1 MIPSRSLRQSS
12 RRINKAA
19 AATRIPRGKLN
30 ATAKNSAAASAVSS
44 QNAPAKPARIPGWMV
59 IFFGLGSA
67 AAFYQYSA
75 GNTIRRKVYA
85 DEPEKP
91 EVELTFEKRLKKGTT
106 KEENRDILSS
116 QHLQVKR
123 SWESPGVYAWGSNSG
138 KVVAPDSDEQY
149 IKTPRRIPF
158 FDGLLLRDLKLD
170 RYFGAAINE
179 NGDLLQWGT
188 GYDKDNAQ
196 PAATLRGK
204 NLKSL
209 VLSKDRI
216 FGLSSNGK
224 VYSVPVSKS
233 EQEAGSKPAEGS
245 WIPFWSWRSP
255 ISYRKIEPKDMG
267 FGEKITDIA
276 GGQEHLLML
285 TSKGRVFSAAAS
297 ALDYPSKGQLGVPG
311 LSWSNRP
318 EGAYDQPHE
327 LTTLRGFEIA
337 KIAAGDF
344 HSLVADRDGRVFS
357 FGDNSMGQ
365 LGFDYDPDAGNVD
378 APSLLPF
385 HNLYRGSGLQP
396 RVTGLAA
403 GGNNSYFTVDATRVS
418 NPGSENEE
426 ASIARRN
433 LGRVTADTWACG
445 QGIWGQLGNGRWT
458 HLQGTP
464 TKIPSLSGLFEFDE
478 ITNKVVPIR
487 LANLSVGA
495 NHAAAVMGNIAQLS
509 AGTVAG
515 ASKKDTYTE
524 NETNWGA
531 DIVFFGK
538 NESYQIGTGKRNN
551 VSQPTYIQPLDQL
564 AERKVRGKEEHRFQ
578 ITPKKKVKIGGRWVE
593 MEQRVQCGREVTA
606 VYSGV

>member
-1 MIPSRSLRQSS
+1 MLPSRTLRQSS
-12 RRINKAA
+12 QRINKAA
-19 AATRIPRGKLN
+19 ASTRIPRGKLN
-30 ATAKNSAAASAVSS
+30 ATARKGAAASTAAST
-44 QNAPAKPARIPGWMV
+44 QNAPAKRARVPGWLI
-59 IFFGLGSA
+59 IFTGLGSA

-75 GNTIRRKVYA
+75 GNTIRRAYA
-85 DEPEKP
+85 EEPEKP
-91 EVELTFEKRLKKGTT
+91 EVELTFEKRPRKGST

-123 SWESPGVYAWGSNSG
+123 SWESPGVYAWGSNAG
-138 KVVAPDSDEQY
+138 KVVAPDSDETY
-149 IKTPRRIPF
+149 IKTPRRIPY
-158 FDGLLLRDLKLD
+158 FDGILLRDLKLD

-179 NGDLLQWGT
+179 NGDLLQWGI
-188 GYDKDNAQ
+188 GYDKDSRQ

-216 FGLSSNGK
+216 IGLSANGK

-233 EQEAGSKPAEGS
+233 EQEAGSKPSEGS
-245 WIPFWSWRSP
+245 WIPFWSWKSP
-255 ISYRKIEPKDMG
+255 IAYRKIEPKNLA

-276 GGQEHLLML
+276 GGQEHVLML
-285 TSKGRVFSAAAS
+285 TSKGRVFSAASS
-297 ALDYPSKGQLGVPG
+297 ALDFPSKGQLGVPG
-311 LSWSNRP
+311 LSWTNRP
-318 EGAYDQPHE
+318 EGPYDQPHE
-327 LTTLRGFEIA
+327 LSTLRGFEIA

-344 HSLVADRDGRVFS
+344 HSLVADKDGRVFS

-365 LGFDYDPDAGNVD
+365 LGFDYDPEAGNVD

-385 HNLYRGSGLQP
+385 HNLYRGTGLQP

-418 NPGSENEE
+418 NPGSENDE
-426 ASIARRN
+426 ASVARRN
-433 LGRVTADTWACG
+433 LGRITADTWACG

-464 TKIPSLSGLFEFDE
+464 TKIPSLSGLFEYDE
-478 ITNKVVPIR
+478 LANKPVPIR

-495 NHAAAVMGNIAQLS
+495 NHVAAVMSNIAQLT
-509 AGTVAG
+509 ADGT
-515 ASKKDTYTE
+515 KKDKHSE

-538 NESYQIGTGKRNN
+538 NENYQIGTGKRNN
-551 VSQPTYIQPLDQL
+551 ISQPTYIQPLDQV

-578 ITPKKKVKIGGRWVE
+578 ITPKKKVKVNGRWVE
-593 MEQRVQCGREVTA
+593 LEQRVECGREATA

>member
-1 MIPSRSLRQSS
+1 MLPSRTLRQSS
-12 RRINKAA
+12 QRINKAA
-19 AATRIPRGKLN
+19 ASTRIPRGKLN
-30 ATAKNSAAASAVSS
+30 ATARKGAAASTAAST
-44 QNAPAKPARIPGWMV
+44 QNAPAKRARVPGWLI
-59 IFFGLGSA
+59 IFTGLGSA

-75 GNTIRRKVYA
+75 GNTIRRAYA
-85 DEPEKP
+85 EEPEKP
-91 EVELTFEKRLKKGTT
+91 EVEFTFEKRPRKGST

-123 SWESPGVYAWGSNSG
+123 SWESPGVYAWGSNAG
-138 KVVAPDSDEQY
+138 KVVAPDSDETY
-149 IKTPRRIPF
+149 IKTPRRIPY
-158 FDGLLLRDLKLD
+158 FDGILLRDLKLD

-179 NGDLLQWGT
+179 NGDLLQWGI
-188 GYDKDNAQ
+188 GYDKDSRQ

-216 FGLSSNGK
+216 IGLSANGK

-233 EQEAGSKPAEGS
+233 EQEAGSKPSEGS
-245 WIPFWSWRSP
+245 WIPFWSWKSP
-255 ISYRKIEPKDMG
+255 IAYRKIEPKNLA

-276 GGQEHLLML
+276 GGQEHVLML
-285 TSKGRVFSAAAS
+285 TSKGRVFSAASS
-297 ALDYPSKGQLGVPG
+297 ALDFPSKGQLGVPG
-311 LSWSNRP
+311 LSWTNRP
-318 EGAYDQPHE
+318 EGPYDQPHE
-327 LTTLRGFEIA
+327 LSTLRGFEIA

-344 HSLVADRDGRVFS
+344 HSLVADKDGRVFS

-365 LGFDYDPDAGNVD
+365 LGFDYDPEAGNVD

-385 HNLYRGSGLQP
+385 HNLYRGTGLQP

-418 NPGSENEE
+418 NPGSENDE
-426 ASIARRN
+426 ASVARRN
-433 LGRVTADTWACG
+433 LGRITADTWACG

-464 TKIPSLSGLFEFDE
+464 TKIPSLSGLFEYDE
-478 ITNKVVPIR
+478 LANKPVPIR

-495 NHAAAVMGNIAQLS
+495 NHVAAVMSNIAQLT
-509 AGTVAG
+509 ADGT
-515 ASKKDTYTE
+515 KKDKHSE

-538 NESYQIGTGKRNN
+538 NENYQIGTGKRNN
-551 VSQPTYIQPLDQL
+551 ISQPTYIQPLDQV

-578 ITPKKKVKIGGRWVE
+578 ITPKKKVKVNGRWVE
-593 MEQRVQCGREVTA
+593 LEQRVECGREATA

>member
-1 MIPSRSLRQSS
+1 MLPSRTLRQSS
-12 RRINKAA
+12 QRINKAA
-19 AATRIPRGKLN
+19 ASTRIPRGKLN
-30 ATAKNSAAASAVSS
+30 ATARKGGAASTAAST
-44 QNAPAKPARIPGWMV
+44 QNAPAKRARVPGWLI
-59 IFFGLGSA
+59 IFTGLGSA

-75 GNTIRRKVYA
+75 GNTIRRAYA
-85 DEPEKP
+85 EEPEKP
-91 EVELTFEKRLKKGTT
+91 EVEFTFEKRPRKGST

-123 SWESPGVYAWGSNSG
+123 SWESPGVYAWGSNAG
-138 KVVAPDSDEQY
+138 KVVAPDSDETY
-149 IKTPRRIPF
+149 IKTPRRIPY
-158 FDGLLLRDLKLD
+158 FDGILLRDLKLD

-179 NGDLLQWGT
+179 NGDLLQWGI
-188 GYDKDNAQ
+188 GYDKDSRQ

-216 FGLSSNGK
+216 IGLSANGK

-233 EQEAGSKPAEGS
+233 EQEAGSKPSEGS
-245 WIPFWSWRSP
+245 WIPFWSWKSP
-255 ISYRKIEPKDMG
+255 IAYRKIEPKNLA

-276 GGQEHLLML
+276 GGQEHVLML
-285 TSKGRVFSAAAS
+285 TSKGRVFSAASS
-297 ALDYPSKGQLGVPG
+297 ALDFPSKGQLGVPG
-311 LSWSNRP
+311 LSWTNRP
-318 EGAYDQPHE
+318 EGPYDQPHE
-327 LTTLRGFEIA
+327 LSTLRGFEIA

-344 HSLVADRDGRVFS
+344 HSLVADKDGRVFS

-365 LGFDYDPDAGNVD
+365 LGFDYDPEAGNVD

-385 HNLYRGSGLQP
+385 HNLYRGTGLQP

-418 NPGSENEE
+418 NPGSENDE
-426 ASIARRN
+426 ASVARRN
-433 LGRVTADTWACG
+433 LGRITADTWACG

-464 TKIPSLSGLFEFDE
+464 TKIPSLSGLFEYDE
-478 ITNKVVPIR
+478 LANKPVPIR

-495 NHAAAVMGNIAQLS
+495 NHVAAVMSNIAQLT
-509 AGTVAG
+509 ADGT
-515 ASKKDTYTE
+515 KKDKHSE

-538 NESYQIGTGKRNN
+538 NENYQIGTGKRNN
-551 VSQPTYIQPLDQL
+551 ISQPTYIQPLDQV

-578 ITPKKKVKIGGRWVE
+578 ITPKKKVKVNGRWVE
-593 MEQRVQCGREVTA
+593 LEQRVECGREATA

>member
-1 MIPSRSLRQSS
+1 MLPSRTLRQSS
-12 RRINKAA
+12 QRINKAA
-19 AATRIPRGKLN
+19 ASTRIPRGKLN
-30 ATAKNSAAASAVSS
+30 ATARKGAAASTAAST
-44 QNAPAKPARIPGWMV
+44 QNAPAKRARVPGWLI
-59 IFFGLGSA
+59 IFTGLGSA

-75 GNTIRRKVYA
+75 GNTIRRAYA
-85 DEPEKP
+85 EEPEKP
-91 EVELTFEKRLKKGTT
+91 EVEFTFEKRPRKGST

-123 SWESPGVYAWGSNSG
+123 SWESPGVYAWGSNAG
-138 KVVAPDSDEQY
+138 KVVAPDSDETY
-149 IKTPRRIPF
+149 IKTPRRIPY
-158 FDGLLLRDLKLD
+158 FDGILLRDLKLD

-179 NGDLLQWGT
+179 NGDLLQWGI
-188 GYDKDNAQ
+188 GYDKDSRQ

-216 FGLSSNGK
+216 IGLSANGK

-233 EQEAGSKPAEGS
+233 EQEAGSKPSEGS
-245 WIPFWSWRSP
+245 WIPFWSWKSP
-255 ISYRKIEPKDMG
+255 IAYRKIEPKNLA

-276 GGQEHLLML
+276 GGQEHVLML
-285 TSKGRVFSAAAS
+285 TSKGRVFSAASS
-297 ALDYPSKGQLGVPG
+297 ALDFPSKGQLGVPG
-311 LSWSNRP
+311 LSWTNRP
-318 EGAYDQPHE
+318 EGPYDQPHE
-327 LTTLRGFEIA
+327 LSTLRGFEIA
-337 KIAAGDF
+337 KIAAGDI
-344 HSLVADRDGRVFS
+344 HSLVADKDGRVFS

-365 LGFDYDPDAGNVD
+365 LGFDYDPEAGNVD

-385 HNLYRGSGLQP
+385 HNLYRGTGLQP

-418 NPGSENEE
+418 NPGSENDE
-426 ASIARRN
+426 ASVARRN
-433 LGRVTADTWACG
+433 LGRITADTWACG

-464 TKIPSLSGLFEFDE
+464 TKIPSLSGLFEYDE
-478 ITNKVVPIR
+478 LANKPVPIR

-495 NHAAAVMGNIAQLS
+495 NHVAAVMSNIAQLT
-509 AGTVAG
+509 ADGT
-515 ASKKDTYTE
+515 KKDKHSE

-538 NESYQIGTGKRNN
+538 NENYQIGTGKRNN
-551 VSQPTYIQPLDQL
+551 ISQPTYIQPLDQV

-578 ITPKKKVKIGGRWVE
+578 ITPKKKVKVNGRWVE
-593 MEQRVQCGREVTA
+593 LEQRVECGREATA

>member
-1 MIPSRSLRQSS
+1 MLPSRTLRQSS
-12 RRINKAA
+12 QRINKAA
-19 AATRIPRGKLN
+19 ASTRIPRGKLN
-30 ATAKNSAAASAVSS
+30 ATARKGAAASTAAST
-44 QNAPAKPARIPGWMV
+44 QNAPAKRARVPGWLI
-59 IFFGLGSA
+59 IFTGLGSA

-75 GNTIRRKVYA
+75 GNTIRRAYA
-85 DEPEKP
+85 EEPEKP
-91 EVELTFEKRLKKGTT
+91 EVEFTFEKRPRKGST

-123 SWESPGVYAWGSNSG
+123 SWESPGVYAWGSNAG
-138 KVVAPDSDEQY
+138 KVVAPDSDEAY
-149 IKTPRRIPF
+149 IKTPRRIPY
-158 FDGLLLRDLKLD
+158 FDGILLRDLKLD

-179 NGDLLQWGT
+179 NGDLLQWGI
-188 GYDKDNAQ
+188 GYDKDSRQ

-216 FGLSSNGK
+216 IGLSANGK

-233 EQEAGSKPAEGS
+233 EQEAGSKPSEGS
-245 WIPFWSWRSP
+245 WIPFWSWKSP
-255 ISYRKIEPKDMG
+255 IAYRKIEPKNLA

-276 GGQEHLLML
+276 GGQEHVLML
-285 TSKGRVFSAAAS
+285 TSKGRVFSAASS
-297 ALDYPSKGQLGVPG
+297 ALDFPSKGQLGVPG
-311 LSWSNRP
+311 LSWTNRP
-318 EGAYDQPHE
+318 EGPYDQPHE
-327 LTTLRGFEIA
+327 LSTLRGFEIA

-344 HSLVADRDGRVFS
+344 HSLVADKDGRVFS

-365 LGFDYDPDAGNVD
+365 LGFDYDPEAGNVD

-385 HNLYRGSGLQP
+385 HNLYRGTGLQP

-418 NPGSENEE
+418 NPGSENDE
-426 ASIARRN
+426 ASVARRN
-433 LGRVTADTWACG
+433 LGRITADTWACG

-464 TKIPSLSGLFEFDE
+464 TKIPSLSGLFEYDE
-478 ITNKVVPIR
+478 LANKPVPIR

-495 NHAAAVMGNIAQLS
+495 NHVAAVMSNIAQLT
-509 AGTVAG
+509 ADGT
-515 ASKKDTYTE
+515 KKDKHSE

-538 NESYQIGTGKRNN
+538 NENYQIGTGKRNN
-551 VSQPTYIQPLDQL
+551 ISQPTYIQPLDQV

-578 ITPKKKVKIGGRWVE
+578 ITPKKKVKVNGRWVE
-593 MEQRVQCGREVTA
+593 LEQRVECGREATA